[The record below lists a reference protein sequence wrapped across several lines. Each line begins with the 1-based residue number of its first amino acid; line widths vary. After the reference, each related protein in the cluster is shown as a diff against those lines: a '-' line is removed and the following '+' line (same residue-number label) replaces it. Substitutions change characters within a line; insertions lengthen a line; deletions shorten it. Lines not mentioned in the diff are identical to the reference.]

1 MRFLFTGLLCAILTH
16 AQAQPFQQYQSMNY
30 QAVVRNAGGTPLPN
44 QTVGVQ
50 FTIAFGLAFAY
61 QETQTLTSDGSGVI
75 SARIGLG
82 TPTGVGQFATFDEID
97 WNGAVLWNL
106 LVAVDLTGGTNY
118 GGPSSAALVSVP
130 FALMAKEAKTLM
142 DSTWVSTGSGDY
154 VYSHPTTRVGLGVE
168 FPVNKLDVEGAAV
181 IGAAYSGTS
190 TAPAN
195 GLLVQGN
202 VGIGTNAP
210 GAFGLLVNGSAAK
223 PGGGS
228 WSNSSDLR
236 LKKNVAPL
244 TGSLNTLLGLRGVTF
259 EYKDPAAIHELPG
272 TRIGFIA
279 QEVEQVIP
287 DWVEEVDGYKRLT
300 IRGFEALTVEAL
312 RELQAENAGL
322 RAEVEALRDQQA
334 RVLGALER
342 AEARLEAIE
351 HGTAPVKAER

>member
-1 MRFLFTGLLCAILTH
+1 MNLRSTLLAFAVAVMGALS
-16 AQAQPFQQYQSMNY
+16 AQPFTPYGSFSY
-30 QAVVRNAGGTPLPN
+30 QAVVRDAFGNALPN
-44 QTVGVQ
+44 QLVNLRLGLGPCIGAVTYWETHLVTTDDIGMVNLRVGQGAPEVGTFEGYEWFSNCPHRLEVQIDLSGGTSFTALPPSTISATPYSIISRYSRTMMDSALVVDLFNDVYVHPDYRFGVGV
-50 FTIAFGLAFAY
+50 
-61 QETQTLTSDGSGVI
+61 D
-75 SARIGLG
+75 
-82 TPTGVGQFATFDEID
+82 
-97 WNGAVLWNL
+97 N
-106 LVAVDLTGGTNY
+106 
-118 GGPSSAALVSVP
+118 
-130 FALMAKEAKTLM
+130 
-142 DSTWVSTGSGDY
+142 
-154 VYSHPTTRVGLGVE
+154 
-168 FPVNKLDVEGAAV
+168 PVNKLDVEGSAV
-181 IGAAYSGTS
+181 IGAAYSGTN

-202 VGIGTNAP
+202 VGIGTTSP
-210 GAFGLLVNGSAAK
+210 GAFLLLVNGSAAK

-228 WSNSSDLR
+228 WSTSSDLR

-259 EYKDPAAIHELPG
+259 EYKDPAAIQELPG

-279 QEVEQVIP
+279 QEVEQVLP

-312 RELQAENAGL
+312 RELKAENAGL

-334 RVLGALER
+334 RMLGALER